1 MNTRARQIQADTAL
15 DLITNYVP
23 DLTEAGGLAVV
34 RLIQKRFGWT
44 GTFFG
49 RSDAESRARELLPDS
64 ATDQQ
69 VDELVEQVMKS
80 GGWKH
85 MADAMNQTGWE
96 WMDEAFHQFDIMEET
111 CCVCE
116 GDCDE

>member
-23 DLTEAGGLAVV
+23 DLTEAGGIAVV
-34 RLIQKRFGWT
+34 RLIQERFGWT
-44 GTFFG
+44 GTFFI
-49 RSDAESRARELLPDS
+49 RSDAESRAKELLPDD

-69 VDELVEQVMKS
+69 VYDLAEQVVKS
-80 GGWKH
+80 DGWKH
-85 MADAMNQTGWE
+85 MADAMNQTGWV
-96 WMDEAFHQFDIMEET
+96 WMEEAFKEFDIMDAA
-111 CCVCE
+111 CSVCE